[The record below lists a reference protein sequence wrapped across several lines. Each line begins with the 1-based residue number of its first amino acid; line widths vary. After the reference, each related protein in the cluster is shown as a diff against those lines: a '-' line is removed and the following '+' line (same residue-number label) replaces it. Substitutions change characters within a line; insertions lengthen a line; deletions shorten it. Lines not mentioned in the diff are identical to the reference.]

1 MELTLWTYEGPPH
14 VGAMRIAASM
24 EGVHYVLHAPQGDTY
39 ADLLFTMI
47 ERRDRRPPVTY
58 TTFQARDLGG
68 DTAELV
74 KRSIADAVERFQP
87 EALLVGESCTAE
99 LIQDQP
105 GALAAGMDLGGIPMV
120 NLDLP
125 AYSKKENW
133 GAAETFYQ
141 LVRSLLK
148 PQLPP
153 PGQPKLDPTRWR
165 AENRRPRVN
174 LLGPSLLGFRC
185 RDDVRELTQ
194 LLASYGI
201 DVAVVAPLGARPAD
215 LLRLPTADA
224 NLNLYPEVSG
234 AVCSWLER
242 QFGLP
247 TVKTIPI
254 GIGATVEFLRE
265 LHGVLGLEL
274 PQDLQPGAD
283 GLCPAER
290 RSRLP
295 WYSRSVDSTYL
306 TGKRVFVFA
315 DGTHAL
321 AAARIAS
328 RELGFEVVGLG
339 TYSREMAREVRAL
352 AAELGLEALISD
364 DYLAVEAAM
373 AAAAPELVLGTQM
386 ERHSAKRLG
395 IPCAVISAPLHV
407 QDVPAR
413 YAPQMGWEGANV
425 IFDSWVHPL
434 MMGLEEHLI
443 GMFRHDFEFVDG
455 HRSHLGDGAPAEEVT
470 LPSVDGAQ
478 LSWSADGEAELAKI
492 PFFVRGKVR
501 KNTEAYARDQ
511 GLAVIDSEALYEA
524 KAHYSR

>member
-120 NLDLP
+120 NLELP

-141 LVRSLLK
+141 LVRNLLK
-148 PQLPP
+148 PQLPA
-153 PGQPKLDPTRWR
+153 PGAPKLDPTRWR

-194 LLASYGI
+194 LLAGYGI

-215 LLRLPTADA
+215 LLRIPMADA

-234 AVCSWLER
+234 TVCSWLER

-247 TVKTIPI
+247 AVKTVPI
-254 GIGATVEFLRE
+254 GIGATVDFLRE

-274 PQDLQPGAD
+274 PAELQ
-283 GLCPAER
+283 AER
-290 RSRLP
+290 QSRLP

-315 DGTHAL
+315 DGTHAI

-352 AAELGLEALISD
+352 AAELGLEALITD

-373 AAAAPELVLGTQM
+373 AEAAPELVLGTQM

-395 IPCAVISAPLHV
+395 IPCAVISSPLHV

-455 HRSHLGDGAPAEEVT
+455 HRSHLGDGAPAAPVLEEPAPVAVAVAGG
-470 LPSVDGAQ
+470 S